1 NLIFRFLQSKA
12 RIQIW
17 LFEQKDLR
25 IEGRI
30 ISLRGRQLG
39 LPASIRTLIAGFQM
53 GAQGNIPWD
62 VGERFFGHII
72 LLRYS
77 IGPNS
82 NPLEVSL
89 RCAVVCQRRKK
100 EKEVLHKGFH
110 EYMNLVLDDA
120 EEVSIKKKSGKQL
133 GVEDPSERGQHH
145 TDDEHGEVGRAAAVH
160 RGTAFCITAQPVE
173 AEVSIEPC
181 LKPSLLVWFFIY
193 TNCHDRLSPLG
204 RPSHTHKV
212 HIHIAFSKN
221 VSDAPDHARLVH
233 LTTEYEV
240 SFQAYVHTKPS
251 NPCQMRYPIFHS
263 PLDANISFLGQSTC
277 KFRLH
282 IVDLNLDRV
291 NRVLRL
297 YKIYLERLT
306 SAGTMGALTAV
317 AESSPLNA
325 PTTASAIST
334 ATPS

>member
-1 NLIFRFLQSKA
+1 MASTKVQ
-12 RIQIW
+12 RIMTQP
-17 LFEQKDLR
+17 
-25 IEGRI
+25 

-53 GAQGNIPWD
+53 GAQDHPFE
-62 VGERFFGHII
+62 V
-72 LLRYS
+72 YS
-77 IGPNS
+77 IGLSS
-82 NPLEVSL
+82 NPLE
-89 RCAVVCQRRKK
+89 
-100 EKEVLHKGFH
+100 GFD

-120 EEVSIKKKSGKQL
+120 EEVGIKKKSRKQL
-133 GVEDPSERGQHH
+133 GRILLQGDNI
-145 TDDEHGEVGRAAAVH
+145 TLMMNTYGEIGRAAAVQ
-160 RGTAFCITAQPVE
+160 RGTAFCITAQPGE

-221 VSDAPDHARLVH
+221 VSNAPDHARLVH

-240 SFQAYVHTKPS
+240 SFQAYVHTEPS